1 VPSSFVNRRIS
12 CRCLRSTAPLLAIVS
27 AGAWA
32 QADLPPLK
40 TTITVTESLSA
51 GVPAHMSVLDATALD
66 RTPGVNADDRLRVIP
81 GFSLFR
87 RSSSLVAHPSTQGV
101 SLRGLGS
108 TAASRTSVR
117 WDGVP
122 LNEPFGGWVQ
132 WSRVAPEALD
142 RVEVTRGAATS
153 LFGDHSMGGSI
164 SLFSK
169 AAERN
174 RLEGQLEA
182 GNRATRTVS
191 AAAARRWNRWAASAH
206 WRGVTTGGYYIVRP
220 SERGLAD
227 RPARSRFTAGDL
239 RLDAGSGAQRL
250 YLKLDLL
257 AEERAN
263 GTVLRRNSTS
273 LGSISA
279 HYSRDAASSSLSLI
293 AWHVREQFRDH
304 TSSLSLDRNTETPAT
319 RQRVPAESAGA
330 TALWR
335 KGESRWSAIAGADFL
350 RAEGYSHQ
358 TSPATGATQVTGGV
372 LTQQGYFTQLE
383 AGGAPLRIFAGA
395 RYQSAGPGR
404 RFFSPSAGLTAAKGP
419 VRLRASAYRAFRI
432 PTLDEMYRQFRVGN
446 TVTFPN
452 PDLRPETMS
461 GGEAGLDWS
470 SERSRLSVTAYH
482 NSLGRLIANVTI
494 SAAPNLIQR
503 QKRNAGRAAARGV
516 EAEIRRRWRSLLG
529 EFSYLF
535 VDSRF
540 SGGPRLPQVAR
551 HQGSAVLTYA
561 RSRTLLSAGLRAY
574 SSQFEDDLN
583 TFRMPGYAVLHFSAQ
598 REFGRAMAAVF
609 AMENALN
616 REFIVGFTPTAATG
630 APRLWRFGLRWRR

>member
-1 VPSSFVNRRIS
+1 VSSFFVSRRPS
-12 CRCLRSTAPLLAIVS
+12 CRCLRSIAVLLATFAVRAS
-27 AGAWA
+27 A
-32 QADLPPLK
+32 QVDLPPLK
-40 TTITVTESLSA
+40 TTITVTETLSA
-51 GVPAHMSVLDATALD
+51 GVPAHMTVLDANTLD
-66 RTPGVNADDRLRVIP
+66 RTPGVNADDRLRIIP

-87 RSSSLVAHPSTQGV
+87 RSSSLIAHPSTQGV

-122 LNEPFGGWVQ
+122 LNAPFGGWVQ
-132 WSRVAPEALD
+132 WSRVAPESLD
-142 RVEVTRGAATS
+142 RVEVTRGASTS
-153 LFGDHSMGGSI
+153 LFGDHSMGGAI
-164 SLFSK
+164 SLFSRPP
-169 AAERN
+169 EQTRW
-174 RLEGQLEA
+174 EGKLEA
-182 GNRATRTVS
+182 GNRTTRTAS
-191 AAAARRWNRWAASAH
+191 AAAARRWNRWAASAD
-206 WRGVTTGGYYIVRP
+206 WRGVTTGGYFIVPP

-239 RLDAGSGAQRL
+239 RLDADRGAQRL
-250 YLKLDLL
+250 FLKLNVL

-263 GTVLRRNSTS
+263 GTALRRNSTS
-273 LGSISA
+273 LGSLSA

-319 RQRVPAESAGA
+319 RQRVPAESVGA

-335 KGESRWSAIAGADFL
+335 KGQSRWSATAGADLL

-358 TSPATGATQVTGGV
+358 TSPATGATQATGGV
-372 LTQQGYFTQLE
+372 LTQHGYFTQLE
-383 AGGAPLRIFAGA
+383 AGGAPLRLFAGA

-404 RFFSPSAGLTAAKGP
+404 RFVSPSAGLAAAKGP
-419 VRLRASAYRAFRI
+419 VRFRASAYRAFRI

-461 GGEAGLDWS
+461 GGEAGFDWS

-482 NSLGRLIANVTI
+482 NSLGRLITNVTI

-503 QKRNAGRAAARGV
+503 QKRNAGQAAARGV
-516 EAEIRRRWRSLLG
+516 EAEIRHRWRSLLG
-529 EFSYLF
+529 ELSYLF

-540 SGGPRLPQVAR
+540 SAGPRLPQVAR
-551 HQGSAVLTYA
+551 HQGTAVLTYA
-561 RSRTLLSAGLRAY
+561 RPRTLLSAGLRAY

-583 TFRMPGYAVLHFSAQ
+583 TFRMPGYAVLHVSAQ
-598 REFGRAMAAVF
+598 REFGRGLAALF

-630 APRLWRFGLRWRR
+630 APRLWRVGLRWRG

>member
-1 VPSSFVNRRIS
+1 MPLFFLSRRTTRRRLSSIMTF
-12 CRCLRSTAPLLAIVS
+12 LGPFAAPAF
-27 AGAWA
+27 A
-32 QADLPPLK
+32 QVALPPLK
-40 TTITVTESLSA
+40 TSITVTETLSA
-51 GVPAHMSVLDATALD
+51 SVAAHMTVLDASTLD
-66 RTPGVNADDRLRVIP
+66 RIAGVNADDRLRTIP

-122 LNEPFGGWVQ
+122 LNEPFGGWIQ

-142 RVEVTRGAATS
+142 RIEVTRGASTS

-174 RLEGQLEA
+174 RLESQVEA

-220 SERGLAD
+220 SDRGLAD

-239 RLDAGSGAQRL
+239 RLDAGQGAERL
-250 YLKLDLL
+250 FLKLDVL
-257 AEERAN
+257 AEERSN

-273 LGSISA
+273 LGSLSA
-279 HYSRDAASSSLSLI
+279 HYFRNAATSSLSLI
-293 AWHVREQFRDH
+293 AWHVREQFWDH
-304 TSSLSLDRNTETPAT
+304 TSSLSPDRNTETPAT

-335 KGESRWSAIAGADFL
+335 KQQSHWSAIAGADLL
-350 RAEGYSHQ
+350 RVEGYSYQ
-358 TSPATGATQVTGGV
+358 TNPATGVTQVTGGV
-372 LTQQGYFTQLE
+372 LPQHGYFTQLE
-383 AGGAPLRIFAGA
+383 AGSAWLRLFAGA
-395 RYQSAGPGR
+395 RFQSAGSGR
-404 RFFSPSAGLTAAKGP
+404 RLFSPSAGLTAARGP

-461 GGEAGLDWS
+461 GGEVGLDWS
-470 SERSRLSVTAYH
+470 SERSRLSLTAYH
-482 NSLGRLIANVTI
+482 NSLGRLITNVTI
-494 SAAPNLIQR
+494 STTPSLIQR
-503 QKRNAGRAAARGV
+503 QKRNAGQATARGV
-516 EAEIRRRWRSLLG
+516 EAELRHRWRSLLG
-529 EFSYLF
+529 ELSYLF

-540 SGGPRLPQVAR
+540 SSGPRLPQVAR
-551 HQGSAVLTYA
+551 HQGSAMLTH
-561 RSRTLLSAGLRAY
+561 SGPRTLFTAGVRAY

-583 TFRMPGYAVLHFSAQ
+583 TYRMPGYAVLHFSVQ
-598 REFGRAMAAVF
+598 RELGRALVAVF
-609 AMENALN
+609 TMENTLN

-630 APRLWRFGLRWRR
+630 APRLWRVGWRWRS